1 MDFKRIQMMLI
12 LFFLIFDVYLG
23 IRIYQEIQETVV
35 RQSDYQQS
43 SLEQRLSAR
52 GIVLNSPLD
61 ETVVEGVLVKTED
74 SQYLR
79 THVQELPEEAL
90 DITVNDNGILTAI
103 FPQPLDL
110 GGRINAQMTTLPAEV
125 AQWIHENFLGDPN
138 LFIKGE
144 QYTQY
149 WYLPSTRTIIFWMTA
164 IDNIPI
170 VDGSAEIRI
179 QLDENYNIISYTQT
193 YQSDF
198 VALDETK
205 PRRLITA
212 RDAVDVLD
220 ARIQTNLP
228 SNSTIIHITLSYT
241 KYKEWDEIN
250 IYLPVWNIVYQRSD
264 GQTGSMLVDAIKG
277 QVVERM
283 ATPTVTP

>member
-23 IRIYQEIQETVV
+23 VRIFQEIQETVV

-61 ETVVEGVLVKTED
+61 ETAVEGVLVKTED
-74 SQYLR
+74 TQYLR
-79 THVQELPEEAL
+79 THAQDLSQDAL
-90 DITVNDNGILTAI
+90 DITLGDHGNLSAT
-103 FPQPLDL
+103 FKKPLDL
-110 GGRINAQMTTLPAEV
+110 EGKVTEQMTTLPTEV
-125 AQWIHENFLGDPN
+125 AKFIHNKYLVNEQ
-138 LFIKGE
+138 LFIKGS

-149 WYLPSTRTIIFWMTA
+149 WYLPATRTIIFWMTA

-170 VDGSAEIRI
+170 VDGSAEIRL
-179 QLDENYNIISYTQT
+179 QLDENYNIASYTQT
-193 YQSDF
+193 YQTGF
-198 VALDETK
+198 AVLDKAK
-205 PRRLITA
+205 PHRLISA

-250 IYLPVWNIVYQRSD
+250 IYLPVWNVVYQRSD

-283 ATPTVTP
+283 TPPASSP